1 MIYFFFFLHFLLSRR
16 HKIHNIESN
25 QGELQTR
32 MRDLVLFTVFYVI
45 FSFSINFP
53 NFMMTSDKMM
63 TDKINI
69 KDNKERNTYWK
80 KTQNL
85 A

>member
-1 MIYFFFFLHFLLSRR
+1 
-16 HKIHNIESN
+16 
-25 QGELQTR
+25 
-32 MRDLVLFTVFYVI
+32 
-45 FSFSINFP
+45 
-53 NFMMTSDKMM
+53 MMTSDKMM